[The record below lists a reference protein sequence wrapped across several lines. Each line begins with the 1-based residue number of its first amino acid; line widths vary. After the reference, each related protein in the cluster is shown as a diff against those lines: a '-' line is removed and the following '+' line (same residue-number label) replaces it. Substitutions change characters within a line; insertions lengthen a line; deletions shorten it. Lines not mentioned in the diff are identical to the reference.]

1 MPNFQMSK
9 SWNPDQNMNLNQC
22 QGHQL
27 NARALTHLKLTQVV
41 IATIDEN
48 ELKI

>member
-1 MPNFQMSK
+1 MTNFQMSR
-9 SWNPDQNMNLNQC
+9 SWNPDQNMKINQC
-22 QGHQL
+22 QRHQL
-27 NARALTHLKLTQVV
+27 NVRALTHLKLTQAV